1 MRNIL
6 ICGATSA
13 IARETA
19 RLYARDGDRL
29 FLAGRNAEKIQA
41 VARDLAVRG
50 AAKADCFAADL
61 NDVDLHET
69 MIREAV
75 ESLGGL
81 DIVLIAHG
89 TLSDQKSCERDY
101 RLAEREFRTNFLSVV
116 SLLTSIANLFER
128 QGGGSIAVISSV
140 AGDRARQS
148 NYVYGTAKGA
158 VSLFLQGLR
167 NRLHSKGVHVLTVKP
182 GFVDSPMTTHLE
194 KNALFARPEVIARGI
209 YRAIA
214 GKKEVVYLPPW
225 WRFIMTVVRHVPEAW
240 FKRLRL

>member
-1 MRNIL
+1 MRKIL

-29 FLAGRNAEKIQA
+29 FLVGRNAEKIQA

-50 AAKADCFAADL
+50 VGKADSFTADL

-69 MIREAV
+69 MIRKAV

-81 DIVLIAHG
+81 DTVLIAHG
-89 TLSDQKSCERDY
+89 TLSDQKSCEADY
-101 RLAEREFRTNFLSVV
+101 RLAEREYHTNFLSVV
-116 SLLTSIANLFER
+116 SLLTSIANLFEM

-140 AGDRARQS
+140 AGDRARRS

-167 NRLHSKGVHVLTVKP
+167 SRLHSKGVHVLTVKP
-182 GFVDSPMTTHLE
+182 GFVDTPMTAHLG
-194 KNALFARPEVIARGI
+194 KNPLFARPEEIARGI

-214 GKKEVVYLPPW
+214 EKKDVVYLPSW
-225 WRFIMTVVRHVPEAW
+225 WRIIMTVVRHVPEAW
-240 FKRLRL
+240 FKRLRF